1 MRTRLSLALGLAT
14 ITLPAQAMAAKLP
27 LLGGET
33 NACTRMAWGYDP
45 RLSEQSPYV
54 GGYAAVVASLAKLA
68 ATGAPMEE
76 RYLSFQEYFG
86 KPGTDPVRW
95 GKPTAALLGALQ
107 PALGVLAGLNAVLP
121 PAGQQVGHGGDGA
134 PPQTGD
140 LGAAEQNDIWL
151 PAVV

>member
-1 MRTRLSLALGLAT
+1 MPAGNRAALPVRQCTRLN
-14 ITLPAQAMAAKLP
+14 AKLC
-27 LLGGET
+27 GGI
-33 NACTRMAWGYDP
+33 
-45 RLSEQSPYV
+45 
-54 GGYAAVVASLAKLA
+54 LA
-68 ATGAPMEE
+68 
-76 RYLSFQEYFG
+76 
-86 KPGTDPVRW
+86 PGL
-95 GKPTAALLGALQ
+95 ALLGTLQ